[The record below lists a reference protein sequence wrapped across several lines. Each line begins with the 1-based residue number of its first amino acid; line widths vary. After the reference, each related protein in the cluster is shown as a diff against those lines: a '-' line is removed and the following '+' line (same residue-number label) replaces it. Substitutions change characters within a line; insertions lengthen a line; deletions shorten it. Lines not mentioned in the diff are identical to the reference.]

1 MVPREVHILIP
12 GTWDYVTLQGKG
24 DFATVMMLRIWG
36 LGDNPGRS
44 RWTHCHHRVL
54 YRREAGKVREGAVV
68 AEAEVRA
75 MGAKEHRKLPE
86 TGKGKQILPDSALEP
101 PEEAARLTSCL

>member
-54 YRREAGKVREGAVV
+54 YRREAGRSE
-68 AEAEVRA
+68 
-75 MGAKEHRKLPE
+75 KELWWQKQKSDRCEPRNTGSFQKL
-86 TGKGKQILPDSALEP
+86 GKANRFCQILLWSLQKKQPG
-101 PEEAARLTSCL
+101 

>member
-1 MVPREVHILIP
+1 MDSLPSQSP
-12 GTWDYVTLQGKG
+12 LQEG
-24 DFATVMMLRIWG
+24 VR
-36 LGDNPGRS
+36 
-44 RWTHCHHRVL
+44 
-54 YRREAGKVREGAVV
+54 KVREGAVV